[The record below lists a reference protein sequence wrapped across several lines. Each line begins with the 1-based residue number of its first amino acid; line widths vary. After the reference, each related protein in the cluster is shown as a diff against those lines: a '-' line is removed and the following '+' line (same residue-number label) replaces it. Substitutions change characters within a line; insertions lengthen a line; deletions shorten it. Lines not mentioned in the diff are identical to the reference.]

1 MHRDQLIPSQ
11 NQAAHDEKEN
21 GQPSPRT
28 HPNHWTP
35 KKALKTLI
43 STAVIASLSI
53 YATALARRDWPPDG
67 RLRNPD
73 GSADS
78 FQGEWWVSPNL
89 TRADRIMLVVAHP
102 DDECLFFS
110 PTLLNLLSP
119 RFVNRTEFNSST
131 PHPQPQNNSSEDA
144 QINLEFPRAHILS
157 LSSGNADGLG
167 IKRTREM
174 RASCWAFGIP
184 SPHCIVLDHPELPDS
199 MSVWWPEDTIAEFVR
214 LYVDLWDIDAIITF
228 DHHGVSGHANH
239 RAIAAALSRQV
250 HSDPK
255 FPMTFMLRSTWIFE
269 KYTSLLSLPY
279 TLYRHHRNRKSLL
292 PQLVRP
298 RSHPSR
304 DKKRLA
310 ELVLQTLIHLGA
322 NLSSTPVPLSPQPTR
337 SRPDSLPLSTNP
349 PTPPVGQEAQNASAN
364 AGRQA
369 RRRAPTD
376 SPLSPHA
383 SLFLSTPAQYWEGR
397 RAFNQHRS
405 QQVWFRRLWLITSRF
420 MWINELQRVVPLE
433 SRFQDHTS
441 FHTPS
446 LAENIIFPV
455 KPKKSALSEPDTP
468 SSPSSPPT
476 NQHIH
481 TGPTPD

>member
-1 MHRDQLIPSQ
+1 MQQAIFGLPHPQAFSHSLYVIGPALPCPGRLSAKMQQQQLYHRTNNTRQAQHRDQLIPSQ
-11 NQAAHDEKEN
+11 NQAAHDEKKN

-279 TLYRHHRNRKSLL
+279 TLYRHHRNL
-292 PQLVRP
+292 
-298 RSHPSR
+298 
-304 DKKRLA
+304 
-310 ELVLQTLIHLGA
+310 
-322 NLSSTPVPLSPQPTR
+322 
-337 SRPDSLPLSTNP
+337 
-349 PTPPVGQEAQNASAN
+349 GQEAQNASAN